1 MSTDKKKGDH
11 HKTSGNHDIGGDK
24 KQDNSGT
31 TEDGN
36 RNQSQGH
43 GGHKI
48 GSTSGAGLLRTG
60 VARPLPARQSLTRWC
75 QASRPGPIRA
85 AGAGDPLIADHG

>member
-11 HKTSGNHDIGGDK
+11 HKTSGNHDVGGDK
-24 KQDNSGT
+24 KQDNSAT

-43 GGHKI
+43 GGTKK
-48 GSTSGAGLLRTG
+48 
-60 VARPLPARQSLTRWC
+60 
-75 QASRPGPIRA
+75 
-85 AGAGDPLIADHG
+85 